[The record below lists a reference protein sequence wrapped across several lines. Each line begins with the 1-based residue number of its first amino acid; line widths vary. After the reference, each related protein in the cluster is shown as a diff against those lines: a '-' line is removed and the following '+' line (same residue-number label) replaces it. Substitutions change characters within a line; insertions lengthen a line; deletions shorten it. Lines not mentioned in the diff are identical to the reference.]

1 MTLQEHSF
9 NESRAFLDVYL
20 DRIMS
25 QPSSSRED
33 SSMRP
38 WESPAFEAD
47 GIPKAPACE
56 LVAWIQQF
64 RQPIRLKSED
74 KYPDRASAA
83 QANRQSFAA
92 IEEELRF
99 PVGLWTEPPPP
110 LHFTATLFSPDC
122 GYVLVSKGPPRY
134 PPSEAQHLMGMKYE
148 VRIGQGRAAMILV
161 VLLLLGQLLLLIEQ
175 IHQSSTPSKK
185 SRISF
190 WTLVMLSLG
199 DGFVAFG
206 FLLLS
211 SIAARLYT
219 VSLAVA
225 FLAFMSGLFFAM
237 RFLLEVWNTQEPER
251 LEQSR
256 IRERR
261 LAALRSNAP
270 TVVPN
275 AQAEPHSPSPG
286 TERIDTGASPLA
298 LPSFQVTATEPTTA
312 VTTGPSATF
321 GAVYTRYCLFLL
333 SMIFVSMWA
342 ASSWPISLQSLY
354 ANVLVFSYLS
364 FWTPQI
370 YRNVIRN
377 CRLALSKKFVIGQSL
392 LRLAPFAYFWG
403 YQANVLF
410 IEPDL
415 RMMAIFTTWL
425 WLQIVVLVGQEVLG
439 PRFFISEKYSWIPPA
454 WDYHPM
460 LREDEEGSTLPIG
473 ADSASPT
480 DERRSSLDSPSKADT
495 RGKKI
500 FDCAICMQ
508 KIEVLV
514 VPAGDSPRSGASTAD
529 MLIGGFTARRYYSVT
544 PCRHIFHS
552 GCLENSMDYK
562 LSCPVCRENL
572 PPL

>member
-1 MTLQEHSF
+1 
-9 NESRAFLDVYL
+9 
-20 DRIMS
+20 MS
-25 QPSSSRED
+25 QPSSSRD
-33 SSMRP
+33 DPSWRP
-38 WESPAFEAD
+38 WESSAYEAD
-47 GIPKAPACE
+47 GVPKAPACE

-83 QANRQSFAA
+83 RANRQSFAA

-122 GYVLVSKGPPRY
+122 GYVLVSKGPPKY
-134 PPSEAQHLMGMKYE
+134 APSEAQHLMGMKYE
-148 VRIGQGRAAMILV
+148 VRIGQGRAAMIVV

-206 FLLLS
+206 FLFLS

-251 LEQSR
+251 LEQIR
-256 IRERR
+256 TRERR

-270 TVVPN
+270 P
-275 AQAEPHSPSPG
+275 APPLPQPEPGMPPTEG
-286 TERIDTGASPLA
+286 ERIDTGASPLA
-298 LPSFQVTATEPTTA
+298 LPTFQAIATATEPTTT
-312 VTTGPSATF
+312 VTNAPSATF

-333 SMIFVSMWA
+333 TMIFTSMWA
-342 ASSWPISLQSLY
+342 ASSWPISLRSLY

-364 FWTPQI
+364 FWIPQI

-377 CRLALSKKFVIGQSL
+377 CRQALSKKFVVGQSL

-410 IEPDL
+410 IESDL
-415 RMMAIFTTWL
+415 RMLGVFSIWL
-425 WLQIVVLVGQEVLG
+425 WVQIVVLVGQEVLG
-439 PRFFISEKYSWIPPA
+439 PRFFVSEKHSWLPPA

-473 ADSASPT
+473 ASSASPT
-480 DERRSSLDSPSKADT
+480 DERRPSLDSPSKADIK
-495 RGKKI
+495 GKKI

-508 KIEVLV
+508 KIEVSV
-514 VPAGDSPRSGASTAD
+514 VPAGDSPPSGSSATD
-529 MLIGGFTARRYYSVT
+529 MLTGGFMTRRYYSVT

-572 PPL
+572 PTL